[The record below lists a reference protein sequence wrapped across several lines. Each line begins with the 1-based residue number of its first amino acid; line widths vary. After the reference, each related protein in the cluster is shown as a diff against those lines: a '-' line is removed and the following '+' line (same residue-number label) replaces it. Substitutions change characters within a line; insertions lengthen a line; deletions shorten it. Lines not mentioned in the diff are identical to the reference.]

1 MTLRIK
7 HLVIENFKVFERLEI
22 QVESDY
28 LTVLDGPNGFG
39 KSSFFDALELLF
51 TGSIRRYIELEELTV
66 DGRKQKP
73 GCPWLYNRAKPESW
87 LSIRAE
93 LSINDEIIILE
104 RAACKEKLDKQKG
117 LRDLNIPLYELD
129 TLEGERSDRI
139 KEEKDFFSNLLGE
152 SYKRDFALFH
162 YVEQEENNRLLKQKE
177 KDRQQQIAY
186 LFEIGEIQERLNT
199 INHSHSKIGK
209 LCTAAKK
216 ENVRN
221 LKSKWESAK
230 QKVLAGNEFVD
241 YQRLVNVTIQPW
253 DSQVL
258 DYTPEQ
264 FEQWL
269 SDDGD
274 VFRLKRFVQNFNHYE
289 SKLYNRT
296 LSENLLPE
304 LDLQKSMLTFFHR
317 LSYQKQWDLELR
329 QLKSAENVIEAFDD
343 TLISIAQDKLLIPEI
358 LLPIIPDDIKLDKF
372 KDHVE
377 HLKQEIN
384 SSDKLEESL
393 SSLFSM
399 RERLL
404 ESFRKFQL
412 YNGPTNSCPTCG
424 HDWESSEALLIGI
437 EQQEETLRLLASRQN
452 SQLTQKLTDFKE
464 KYQKAIKGTLVE
476 FIDKQLDKVDYKRML
491 VSLSSEQV
499 SRIQRYASHLIDAGI
514 QFEDL
519 LIDNYDLKLDLPLSK
534 LRERVMLKLK
544 PVNDS
549 LIFPEFDRI
558 FRDVFNREISAVKQI
573 STKDIENKIVYI
585 QQQRSIAS
593 SRHAKDCELKF
604 RNAQNTLNNAVDVRK
619 RLKKLKEIYENQKKG
634 YLESIVKEVEILF
647 HIYSGR
653 LMQSYQQ
660 GLGIFIENDGS
671 SIAFHETPGNDY
683 DVVFSMSSGQLSA
696 LILSFTLALNRRY
709 AKHGLLM
716 VDDPVQTLD
725 EINVVGFIEL
735 LRADFSNRQIF
746 IATHEDR
753 MSAYF
758 RYKYKKFGI
767 PVGRINFM
775 DESRAANET
784 SKYI

>member
-7 HLVIENFKVFERLEI
+7 HLVIENFKIFERLEI
-22 QVESDY
+22 KLESDY

-51 TGSIRRYIELEELTV
+51 TGTIRRYIELEKLTI
-66 DGRKQKP
+66 DGRKQKL
-73 GCPWLYNRAKPESW
+73 GCPWLYNRAMSESW
-87 LSIRAE
+87 LSIRVE
-93 LSINDEIIILE
+93 LSINDEIKILE
-104 RAACKEKLDKQKG
+104 RAACKDELDQQRG
-117 LRDLNIPLYELD
+117 LTDLKIPLYELD
-129 TLEGERSDRI
+129 TLQGDRGNQI
-139 KEEKDFFSNLLGE
+139 KDEEKFFSSLLGE
-152 SYKRDFALFH
+152 SYKRDFGLFH

-199 INHSHSKIGK
+199 INSSYSKIGK
-209 LCTAAKK
+209 LCTGAKK
-216 ENVRN
+216 DDVQN
-221 LKSKWESAK
+221 LKSKWEEAK
-230 QKVLAGNEFVD
+230 QKVLEGNEFLD
-241 YQRLVNVTIQPW
+241 YQRLVNVTSQTW
-253 DSQVL
+253 DSETL
-258 DYTPEQ
+258 DYAPEQ

-274 VFRLKRFVQNFNHYE
+274 VFRLKRFVENFNHYE
-289 SKLYNRT
+289 SKLSNRS
-296 LSENLLPE
+296 LSEKLLPE
-304 LDLQKSMLTFFHR
+304 LELQKNMLRFFHR
-317 LSYQKQWDLELR
+317 LSYRKQWELELR
-329 QLKSAENVIEAFDD
+329 QLESAENLIELFND
-343 TLISIAQDKLLIPEI
+343 TLRSIAQDKLFIPEVLIP
-358 LLPIIPDDIKLDKF
+358 LIPSDIKLDEF

-377 HLKQEIN
+377 RLKQEIN

-404 ESFRKFQL
+404 ESFKQFQL
-412 YNGPTNSCPTCG
+412 YNGPINNCPTCG

-437 EQQEETLRLLASRQN
+437 ERQEETLRLLASRQS
-452 SQLTQKLTDFKE
+452 SQLTQMLTDFNE
-464 KYQKAIKGTLVE
+464 KYQKAIKEALVE
-476 FIDKQLDKVDYKRML
+476 FIDKQRDKVDYKRML
-491 VSLSSEQV
+491 VLLNSEQV
-499 SRIQRYASHLIDAGI
+499 SIIQRYVSNLIDAGI

-519 LIDNYDLKLDLPLSK
+519 LIESYDLKLDLPLSK
-534 LRERVMLKLK
+534 LKERVILKLK
-544 PVNDS
+544 PVNES
-549 LIFPEFDRI
+549 RIFPDFDRI

-573 STKDIENKIVYI
+573 STKDIENKIAYI

-593 SRHAKDCELKF
+593 SRHAKECELKF
-604 RNAQNTLNNAVDVRK
+604 RNAENVLNNALDVRK
-619 RLKKLKEIYENQKKG
+619 RLKKLKEIYESQKKG
-634 YLESIVKEVEILF
+634 YLESIVKEIEILF

-660 GLGIFIENDGS
+660 GLGIFIENDGN

-725 EINVVGFIEL
+725 EINVVGLIEL

-775 DESRAANET
+775 DKSRAANEA
-784 SKYI
+784 SK

>member
-1 MTLRIK
+1 MTLRVK
-7 HLVIENFKVFERLEI
+7 HLVIENFKIFERLELK
-22 QVESDY
+22 VESDY

-51 TGSIRRYIELEELTV
+51 TGTIRRYIELEDLTV
-66 DGRKQKP
+66 DGRKQKS

-87 LSIRAE
+87 LSIRVE
-93 LSINDEIIILE
+93 LSINDEIKVLE
-104 RAACKEKLDKQKG
+104 RAACKDELDKQKG
-117 LRDLNIPLYELD
+117 LRGLNIPLYELD
-129 TLEGERSDRI
+129 TLQGDRGNHI
-139 KEEKDFFSNLLGE
+139 KDEEEFFSNLLGE
-152 SYKRDFALFH
+152 SYKRDFGLFH

-199 INHSHSKIGK
+199 INNSYSKIGK

-216 ENVRN
+216 EDVRN
-221 LKSKWESAK
+221 LKSKWEDAK
-230 QKVLAGNEFVD
+230 QKVLEGNEFLD

-253 DSQVL
+253 DSETL
-258 DYTPEQ
+258 DYAPEQ

-274 VFRLKRFVQNFNHYE
+274 VFRLKRFVENFNHYE
-289 SKLYNRT
+289 SKLSNRT
-296 LSENLLPE
+296 LSEKLLPE
-304 LDLQKSMLTFFHR
+304 LELQKSMLRFFHR
-317 LSYQKQWDLELR
+317 LSYRKQWELELR
-329 QLKSAENVIEAFDD
+329 QLESAENLIELFND
-343 TLISIAQDKLLIPEI
+343 TLRSIAQDKLFIPEVLIP
-358 LLPIIPDDIKLDKF
+358 LIPSDIKLDEF

-404 ESFRKFQL
+404 ESFKQFQL
-412 YNGPTNSCPTCG
+412 YNGPTNNCPTCG
-424 HDWESSEALLIGI
+424 YDWESSEALLIGI
-437 EQQEETLRLLASRQN
+437 ERQEETLRLLASRQS
-452 SQLTQKLTDFKE
+452 SQLTQKLTDFNE
-464 KYQKAIKGTLVE
+464 KYQKTIKEALVE
-476 FIDKQLDKVDYKRML
+476 FIDKQRDKVDYKRML
-491 VSLSSEQV
+491 VSLNSEQV
-499 SRIQRYASHLIDAGI
+499 SRIQRYASNLIDAGI

-519 LIDNYDLKLDLPLSK
+519 LIENYDLKLDLPLSK
-534 LRERVMLKLK
+534 LKERVTSKLK
-544 PVNDS
+544 PVNES
-549 LIFPEFDRI
+549 RIFPDFDRI
-558 FRDVFNREISAVKQI
+558 FRDVFNREISAVKQV
-573 STKDIENKIVYI
+573 STKDIENKIAYI

-604 RNAQNTLNNAVDVRK
+604 RNAENALNNAVDVRN
-619 RLKKLKEIYENQKKG
+619 RLKKLKEIYESQKKG
-634 YLESIVKEVEILF
+634 YLESIVKEIEILF

-660 GLGIFIENDGS
+660 GLGIFIENDGT

-725 EINVVGFIEL
+725 EINVVGLIEL

-775 DESRAANET
+775 DESRAANEA
-784 SKYI
+784 SK